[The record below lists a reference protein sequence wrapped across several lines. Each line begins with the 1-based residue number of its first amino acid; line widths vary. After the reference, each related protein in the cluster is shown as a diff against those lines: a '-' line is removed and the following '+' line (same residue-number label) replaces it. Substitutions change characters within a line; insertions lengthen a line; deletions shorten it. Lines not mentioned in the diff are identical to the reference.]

1 MQIFSRISILF
12 TVFDQI
18 RLKNY
23 QIKTNKIFNFSH
35 KISQKRHF
43 VAQKR
48 LFLYKIRDFSRRNA
62 GFFLNEWLSKTIIV
76 KKIRRDFF
84 TKSGFSSSI
93 SWK

>member
-1 MQIFSRISILF
+1 MQILSRFSILF
-12 TVFDQI
+12 TVFNQI

-35 KISQKRHF
+35 RISQKRHF

-48 LFLYKIRDFSRRNA
+48 LFYMKSVIFQEEMPVFS
-62 GFFLNEWLSKTIIV
+62 NEWLSKTIIV

>member
-1 MQIFSRISILF
+1 MQIFSRFSILF
-12 TVFDQI
+12 TVFNQI

-43 VAQKR
+43 VAKKWQFLCEINDIFTKNAAFLFKR
-48 LFLYKIRDFSRRNA
+48 MAFKN
-62 GFFLNEWLSKTIIV
+62 NNC
-76 KKIRRDFF
+76 KKIRRNFF
-84 TKSGFSSSI
+84 TKAGFSSSI